1 MILTEEHYSEFQKLL
16 DKIEDDINLLRRLQ
30 EVCCKDVL
38 DIGDVMK
45 IVNGEGLTFYD
56 FEDLAVSDMVKEFVT
71 SQTKYR
77 RKSSKGVEQ
86 SGCKV

>member
-56 FEDLAVSDMVKEFVT
+56 FEDLAVSAMVKEFVT
-71 SQTKYR
+71 SQTKSQE
-77 RKSSKGVEQ
+77 KIE
-86 SGCKV
+86 

>member
-56 FEDLAVSDMVKEFVT
+56 FEDLALSDMVKEFVT
-71 SQTKYR
+71 SQN
-77 RKSSKGVEQ
+77 KSQEKIE
-86 SGCKV
+86 